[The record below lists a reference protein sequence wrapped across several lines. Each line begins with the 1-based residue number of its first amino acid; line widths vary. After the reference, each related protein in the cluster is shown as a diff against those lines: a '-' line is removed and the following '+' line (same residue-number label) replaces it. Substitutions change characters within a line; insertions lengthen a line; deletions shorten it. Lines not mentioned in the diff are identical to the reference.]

1 MRLSAIVSRRLT
13 LLDISDKPLPSK
25 QNPLAH
31 SATAGWACR
40 PFGKHAAH
48 AIFRRKE
55 DPRYA
60 VESLDTDLGESF
72 ERWTDC
78 GQCLQVCAPDLLSL
92 GTLIET
98 ALPRSLLF
106 ETLAQNE
113 ILANGTVLLATLRIR
128 ETCRRESRRG
138 WLRGVDLNHRP
149 LGYEPNELPDCSTPR
164 FDDSNRAMQRQTCE
178 LSLLQFGPRAS
189 IHDLRWINGSAVN
202 LFFENPTIFAD

>member
-1 MRLSAIVSRRLT
+1 MRLSAIVSRRLP
-13 LLDISDKPLPSK
+13 LLDISDKLLLSK
-25 QNPLAH
+25 QTPLAH
-31 SATAGWACR
+31 AATAGWACR

-149 LGYEPNELPDCSTPR
+149 LGYEPKGSKLSPVDSVALPR
-164 FDDSNRAMQRQTCE
+164 IR
-178 LSLLQFGPRAS
+178 
-189 IHDLRWINGSAVN
+189 
-202 LFFENPTIFAD
+202 